1 MIVKNI
7 QIGNRAMLVVGDHII
22 PIDRI
27 KCFDLDPPNG
37 GCDNSVRIITDDP
50 DDNFI
55 WAYENADSIRKFLE
69 IDTKED

>member
-7 QIGNRAMLVVGDHII
+7 QIGNRSMLVVGDLII

-27 KCFDLDPPNG
+27 KCFDLDPSNG
-37 GCDNSVRIITDDP
+37 GCDNSVRIVTDDP

-55 WAYENADSIRKFLE
+55 LAYENADSIREFLE
-69 IDTKED
+69 LDPK